1 MPRRRSREG
10 LQSNTLE
17 QMGLEHDVPTPG
29 FSDQPDS
36 GGAIGGVRGRQEY
49 GIEGGA
55 AATLESEAT
64 GRAALEGNIVE
75 EVQAPDAF
83 SRSIAE
89 EGEGL
94 PSEDEQEE
102 EQEQEF
108 VLQER
113 APVRSEGEDLRN
125 LIEDRL
131 MRHPSIHLSGLHV
144 LVQPV
149 GLVTVGGRV
158 LSEAEKLRVAE
169 VISALPGIQGLRNLL
184 TVGGS

>member
-10 LQSNTLE
+10 LQSNTLD

-49 GIEGGA
+49 GIEGGVA
-55 AATLESEAT
+55 GTFESEVGGIAS
-64 GRAALEGNIVE
+64 LEGNVVE
-75 EVQAPDAF
+75 EVLAPDTF
-83 SRSIAE
+83 SNIIADELLPIDE
-89 EGEGL
+89 ER
-94 PSEDEQEE
+94 EE
-102 EQEQEF
+102 EQAGVPQQRIH
-108 VLQER
+108 VR
-113 APVRSEGEDLRN
+113 AEGEDLRD

-131 MRHPSIHLSGLHV
+131 MQHPSIHLSGLHV

-158 LSEAEKLRVAE
+158 LSESEKLRVAE
-169 VISALPGIQGLRNLL
+169 VLSALPGVHGLRNLL
-184 TVGGS
+184 TVGAS